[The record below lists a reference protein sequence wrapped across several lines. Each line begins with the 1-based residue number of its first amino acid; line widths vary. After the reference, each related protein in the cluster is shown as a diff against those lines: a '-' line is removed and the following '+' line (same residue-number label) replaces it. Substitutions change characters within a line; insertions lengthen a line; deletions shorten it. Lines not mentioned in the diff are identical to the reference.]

1 MLIVDG
7 PAVDEVFRTV
17 DLIGVFGNAAIGAAV
32 ARAERLD
39 PVGFATLAILSGLD
53 GGIIRD
59 TLLQQGPPLALTDNA
74 YVLTALVAAAISFI
88 VTLEGP
94 VWERVLPVVDAVAL
108 GAWAAA
114 GALKT
119 LSFGMGWL
127 PALLLGVLT
136 ACGGGALRDIVV
148 RRTPTVL
155 GGNTLYATCALI
167 AAGVMVLA
175 FDAGQSHLGLLAATL
190 TGATLCL
197 LARWR
202 GWMLPDRDSW
212 SPRQIVPRRARSAL
226 RAQRDAIRRRR
237 TRPTST
243 D

>member
-1 MLIVDG
+1 MTERWAWVLIACGIAYATKMAGYLVPDSVLDRPWVATVSTG
-7 PAVDEVFRTV
+7 MTVGLLTSLVVANTFVTGTAVVMDAR
-17 DLIGVFGNAAIGAAV
+17 V
-32 ARAERLD
+32 A
-39 PVGFATLAILSGLD
+39 
-53 GGIIRD
+53 
-59 TLLQQGPPLALTDNA
+59 
-74 YVLTALVAAAISFI
+74 ALVAAAISFI

-175 FDAGQSHLGLLAATL
+175 FDAGQSHLGLLAAAL

-226 RAQRDAIRRRR
+226 CAQRDAIRRRR